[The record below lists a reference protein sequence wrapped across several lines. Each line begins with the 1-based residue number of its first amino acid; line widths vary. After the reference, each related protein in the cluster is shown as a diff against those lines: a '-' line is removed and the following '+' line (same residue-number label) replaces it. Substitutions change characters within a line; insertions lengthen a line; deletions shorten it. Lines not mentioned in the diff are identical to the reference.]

1 MQINTER
8 VSSRRRRWF
17 DAPCHLCRLDTVD
30 PDGLCPDCR
39 REWRAALGRPRCR
52 GCGLV
57 LPGDGVDGETC
68 AACIAKPWVFAGV
81 IAAVDLDPP
90 VRALIHRLK
99 YHQDFSVV
107 PLLQATLVEA
117 VLAGGTAGDIDAL
130 VPMPLHPRQRRRRG
144 FNQSWLLA
152 EGVARATGLP
162 LLRRG
167 VRRVRD
173 TGSLTAL
180 SARERRRTLKGAFA
194 VDATVPRRVAII
206 DDVLTTGAS
215 AGALAAALRQAGA
228 ASVSVWALARTP

>member
-1 MQINTER
+1 MEWMP
-8 VSSRRRRWF
+8 SRRQRWF

-52 GCGLV
+52 GCGLI
-57 LPGDGVDGETC
+57 LAGDGADGKTC
-68 AACIAKPWVFAGV
+68 AACVGKPSAFEGV
-81 IAAVDLDPP
+81 IAAVDLDPS
-90 VRALIHRLK
+90 VRALVHRLK
-99 YHQDFSVV
+99 YRQDFSVV

-117 VLAGGTAGDIDAL
+117 ARADGAVGDIDVL

-152 EGVARATGLP
+152 DGVARATGLP

-194 VDATVPRRVAII
+194 VDGAVPRRVAII

-215 AGALAAALRQAGA
+215 ARALAAALRQAGA